1 MKRKFK
7 KSTSNWKVEF
17 SASEIKKLKKRLS
30 RKATK
35 KEEMA
40 LVLRTKHKT
49 MPKPHTPTECR
60 SPANTL
66 DWTGLRWKS
75 SFPSP
80 GEDTDR
86 RAAKKKRW
94 KKFKKKDGSPE
105 HGSMPRISLMDE
117 SNEKADKKATKNKSQ
132 DTDNELL

>member
-7 KSTSNWKVEF
+7 KSTSHRRVEF

-40 LVLRTKHKT
+40 LFLKKKHKT
-49 MPKPHTPTECR
+49 MPKPQTPTECR
-60 SPANTL
+60 SPVNTL
-66 DWTGLRWKS
+66 EHTGLRWKN

-94 KKFKKKDGSPE
+94 KRAKKKDGSPE

-117 SNEKADKKATKNKSQ
+117 SNEKADKKASKNKSQ
-132 DTDNELL
+132 DTDNEVL